1 MADKSVEER
10 VGTLEQDAEHTK
22 SSLTKIEGLFT
33 SLHNDIHNT
42 QAQSNS
48 NFNAARVELRQ
59 DVERHRN
66 ETAANFEK
74 LETRLKES
82 IGETD
87 SNLSDFKKETAA
99 NFEKLETRLKES
111 IGETDSNLS
120 DFKKETAANFAK
132 SDANFKEFQQKMD
145 TNFKEFQE
153 KMEKMFGDLSKDVKE
168 HLTASNA
175 KQAQFDVELAK
186 HKTNVRWIIIF
197 GVGVVGTAF
206 AGSHGWLGLIG
217 KLLSGG

>member
-48 NFNAARVELRQ
+48 NFNAVRVELKQ

-66 ETAANFEK
+66 ETAANFAKSDSNLSDFKKETSANFEK

-82 IGETD
+82 IGE
-87 SNLSDFKKETAA
+87 S
-99 NFEKLETRLKES
+99 
-111 IGETDSNLS
+111 DSNLS

-132 SDANFKEFQQKMD
+132 SDSNLSDFKKETAANFARL
-145 TNFKEFQE
+145 E
-153 KMEKMFGDLSKDVKE
+153 KMVGDLSKDLRE
-168 HLTASNA
+168 YQTAMSA
-175 KQAQFDVELAK
+175 TQSQFNVELVRQ
-186 HKTNVRWIIIF
+186 KTNTRWIIVF
-197 GVGVVGTAF
+197 GLGLVGAAF
-206 AGSHGWLGLIG
+206 ADSVGWLSLIG